1 MTQTAKPAPKLHF
14 YMTYRFR
21 KTDKDPII
29 DKVRTLME
37 DTGTS
42 VMSLSRDSN
51 LSPTTIYNWM
61 DGPTR
66 RPQYASV
73 CASIRAM
80 GYDFAIIPAKRQG
93 NGKGWPA
100 TEPKII
106 TRFKT
111 QH

>member
-1 MTQTAKPAPKLHF
+1 MPRVQATKPKLHF
-14 YMTYRFR
+14 YTTYRFR
-21 KTDKDPII
+21 ETEKDPII
-29 DKVRTLME
+29 DRVRTLME

-42 VMSLSRDSN
+42 TMNLSRGSN
-51 LSPTTIYNWM
+51 LSPTTVYNWL

-66 RPQYASV
+66 RPQYASI
-73 CASIRAM
+73 CAAIRAM
-80 GYDFAIIPAKRQG
+80 GYDFAIVPAKRQG

-111 QH
+111 N